1 MIFKEEKGL
10 GMMEASSAGMNP
22 SFKQGTSA
30 RYQILRI
37 A

>member
-1 MIFKEEKGL
+1 MIFNKKKGL
-10 GMMEASSAGMNP
+10 GMMEASSVGMTS

-30 RYQILRI
+30 RYKILRI